1 MRHLVFLL
9 AMTITFSGVAQSE
22 YPYNPD
28 ENNDGY
34 IGLVDL
40 LGLLTLFGSDFT
52 PEELSFNDDAAML
65 DLGPMYFGRCVV
77 ECSRLEGDWK
87 VSDIEGIGAFEEEL
101 LPNTWYWV
109 ESIENGGVGGSSTYR
124 LPAIMN
130 TSFQTAL
137 VNEDIDSRR
146 CACLTRAYPEVEYQC
161 LSVPFNE
168 FATAAQELI
177 DQGYKPAGGPSPR
190 TGSSSCFG
198 CFWRV
203 HE

>member
-1 MRHLVFLL
+1 MPTIIPTCNETLGFPARHDDHPFR
-9 AMTITFSGVAQSE
+9 VAQSE

-87 VSDIEGIGAFEEEL
+87 VSDIEGIGAFE
-101 LPNTWYWV
+101 
-109 ESIENGGVGGSSTYR
+109 G
-124 LPAIMN
+124 
-130 TSFQTAL
+130 TSPQHMVL
-137 VNEDIDSRR
+137 
-146 CACLTRAYPEVEYQC
+146 
-161 LSVPFNE
+161 
-168 FATAAQELI
+168 
-177 DQGYKPAGGPSPR
+177 G
-190 TGSSSCFG
+190 
-198 CFWRV
+198 
-203 HE
+203 